1 MRSISL
7 YAHVPFC
14 RRRCPYCTFYHVS
27 HPSRDEFW
35 RYADAVAR
43 EFELAVDEIGE
54 PFVVPSVYLGGGT
67 PSLLDRRSLERIVGV
82 VRPYIAGENTEITIE
97 ANPEDVDEPM
107 LSALKETGFNRL
119 SLGVQS
125 LTPRAGRILNRCD
138 PSVNRKAIKL
148 AARDFLNVSF
158 DLLLGIPGGSAEELT
173 ETFREVELIAPKHLS
188 VYCLEPGGDAAAPD
202 DDFFEGV
209 DSERCAD
216 EYLVVCERLA
226 AAGYRHYE
234 ISNFAVPGFESMHN
248 QRYWD
253 GSEYLGLGP
262 SAHSFIGGER
272 FFNLPSL
279 SDYLRDGNNPAGRV
293 RRTEI
298 RGRDERELEELMLG
312 LRTSSGYSIQKLP
325 GKESVIKRLL
335 DENLG
340 RIESDNLVLTDRGFL
355 VLNEIV
361 HRLSSQR

>member
-7 YAHVPFC
+7 YVHVPFC
-14 RRRCPYCTFYHVS
+14 KRRCPYCTFYHVS
-27 HPSRDEFW
+27 LPSRDELL
-35 RYADAVAR
+35 RYSDAVVL
-43 EFELAVDEIGE
+43 EFELAADEIGE
-54 PFVVPSVYLGGGT
+54 PFVVPSVFLGGGT
-67 PSLLDRRSLERIVGV
+67 PSLLDRRALEKMIGV
-82 VRPYIAGENTEITIE
+82 VRPYFAGEDAEITIE

-125 LTPRAGRILNRCD
+125 LAPRAQRVLQRCD

-148 AARDFLNVSF
+148 AARNVSNVSF
-158 DLLLGIPGGSAEELT
+158 DLLLGIPGGSVEELE
-173 ETFREVELIAPKHLS
+173 ETFRAVELIAPKHLS
-188 VYCLEPGGDAAAPD
+188 VYCLERGGDAAAPD
-202 DDFFEGV
+202 DDFFKGV
-209 DSERCAD
+209 EPERSAD

-234 ISNFAVPGFESMHN
+234 ISNFAVPGFESIHN

-272 FFNLPSL
+272 FFNSPSL
-279 SDYLRDGNNPAGRV
+279 ADYLRDRSNPASRV
-293 RRTEI
+293 RRTEN

-312 LRTSSGYSIQKLP
+312 LRTSSGYSIGKLL
-325 GKESVIKRLL
+325 GKEIVIQRLL
-335 DENLG
+335 EENLV

-361 HRLSSQR
+361 HRLGSER